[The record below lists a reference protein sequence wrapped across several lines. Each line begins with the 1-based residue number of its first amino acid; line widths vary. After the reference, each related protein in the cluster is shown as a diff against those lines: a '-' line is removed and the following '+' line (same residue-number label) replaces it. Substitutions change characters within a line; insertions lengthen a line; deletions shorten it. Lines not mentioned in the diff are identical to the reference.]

1 MKFDNN
7 LSSKTQRDLPV
18 VRCAS
23 TIDNT
28 KEKVLITRNA
38 EFGVRSEI
46 KLILCLIQQCL
57 EQRVIEKA
65 NFDYKP
71 SLILTYIDNQVTL
84 RDVSWD
90 EAILMQRRPQNP
102 LAAVLTGCARY
113 NFTSYF
119 PPFVCTCSYKPP
131 LLHIQYV
138 ALASEFERKRD
149 RERYGIKEMLIGIY
163 KSGWRR
169 LLNG

>member
-18 VRCAS
+18 IRCAS
-23 TIDNT
+23 AIDNT

-38 EFGVRSEI
+38 EFGVCSEI

-71 SLILTYIDNQVTL
+71 SLILTHIDNQVTL
-84 RDVSWD
+84 GDVSRD
-90 EAILMQRRPQNP
+90 EAILMQGRPQNP
-102 LAAVLTGCARY
+102 LAAVLTGCARESSCIHFSFICRRRFCFGISFSAALHLGAGDGPLSLIH
-113 NFTSYF
+113 NFYF
-119 PPFVCTCSYKPP
+119 SFSNLF
-131 LLHIQYV
+131 LLELQ
-138 ALASEFERKRD
+138 
-149 RERYGIKEMLIGIY
+149 
-163 KSGWRR
+163 
-169 LLNG
+169 